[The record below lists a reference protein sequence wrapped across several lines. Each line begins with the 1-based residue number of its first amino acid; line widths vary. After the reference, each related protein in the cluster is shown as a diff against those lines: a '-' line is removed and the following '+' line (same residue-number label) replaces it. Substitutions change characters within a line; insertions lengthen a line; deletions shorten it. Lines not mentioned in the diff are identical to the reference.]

1 MQPWSS
7 SRGLWLAIGL
17 LLDLSLHGQTAG
29 GVQSAIRFDHGAATN
44 PIVITWPEARFSFL
58 GFRPVLAQP

>member
-17 LLDLSLHGQTAG
+17 LLDLSLHGQTAD
-29 GVQSAIRFDHGAATN
+29 GVKSTIRFDHGVATN